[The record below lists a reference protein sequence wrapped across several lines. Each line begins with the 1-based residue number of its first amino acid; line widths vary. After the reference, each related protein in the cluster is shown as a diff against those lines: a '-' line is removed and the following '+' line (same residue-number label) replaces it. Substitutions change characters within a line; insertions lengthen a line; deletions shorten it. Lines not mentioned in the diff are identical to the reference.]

1 MIYSFTDGFPDQF
14 GGERGKKYKYKQ
26 LKQFLLNIANEKEQD
41 QVKALEKEF
50 EQWKDALEQVD
61 DVCILGVRVL

>member
-41 QVKALEKEF
+41 
-50 EQWKDALEQVD
+50 
-61 DVCILGVRVL
+61 